1 MAAGQSAP
9 VPARSPDSV
18 PVSQSDIPTT
28 RIEAAPMV
36 LVIGCPPKL
45 LKRVREVAIQGQT
58 LVVET
63 DVASS
68 PRLAAQTRPLAI
80 VMLDDVY
87 AFDPPFFMALAGD
100 VRARLVLL
108 PDEDVSQADLETV
121 ILGAITEAEAA
132 RESWRHDSF

>member
-1 MAAGQSAP
+1 MAAGQSAR
-9 VPARSPDSV
+9 VPARFDV
-18 PVSQSDIPTT
+18 PVSQSDIPTS

-45 LKRVREVAIQGQT
+45 LKRVRDVAIQGQT
-58 LVVET
+58 LVVEA

-68 PRLAAQTRPLAI
+68 PTLAAQTRPLAI

-108 PDEDVSQADLETV
+108 PDEDVAQADLETV